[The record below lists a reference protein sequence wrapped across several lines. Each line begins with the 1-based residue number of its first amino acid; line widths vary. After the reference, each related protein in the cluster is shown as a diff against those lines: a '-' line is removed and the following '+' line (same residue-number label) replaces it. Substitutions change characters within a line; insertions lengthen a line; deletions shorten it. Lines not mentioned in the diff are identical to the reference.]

1 MHFLLRRLFSVVIGF
16 TAAVAAAAPVTV
28 EDILRIVKQPDVL
41 TADFTLGK
49 KTPAVTVMLKSR
61 GRLVLSKEKGLLW
74 VTTEPFD
81 DCLGFSSAKR
91 GELDEKGHWIT
102 SSSAYAGQALDVMHK
117 ILTAGPDE
125 LRNHFFLTPT
135 GTQDHWQL
143 LASPKGGQLAN
154 FLTEILLT
162 GNDVLQSVQIAQT
175 DGSLTRIYFSQV
187 VRNPQLSPQDAE
199 RLEALQ

>member
-1 MHFLLRRLFSVVIGF
+1 
-16 TAAVAAAAPVTV
+16 
-28 EDILRIVKQPDVL
+28 
-41 TADFTLGK
+41 
-49 KTPAVTVMLKSR
+49 MLKSR

-74 VTTEPFD
+74 MTTDPFE
-81 DCLGFSSAKR
+81 DCLGFSAAKR
-91 GELDEKGHWIT
+91 GELDEKGRWIT
-102 SSSAYAGQALDVMHK
+102 SPSAYAGQAVDFMQKLF
-117 ILTAGPDE
+117 TEGPDE

-162 GNDVLQSVQIAQT
+162 GNDALQFVQMAQT

-187 VRNPQLSPQDAE
+187 VRNPLLSPRDLA